1 MKLPVWSARARA
13 DIVGQVDW
21 VEQVDP
27 VAAQRLRD
35 AIDRRAIWLAKVP
48 YAGARLGRTETRSF
62 HVLGTSYV
70 IVYRPVGETI
80 EIVRVRHQRQNWR
93 T

>member
-1 MKLPVWSARARA
+1 MRLPVWSARARA
-13 DIVGQVDW
+13 DVVAQVDW

-27 VAAQRLRD
+27 GAARRLRD
-35 AIDRRAIWLAKVP
+35 AIDRRAIWLADVP
-48 YAGARLGRTETRSF
+48 YAGAKLGSTETRSF
-62 HVLGTSYV
+62 HVLGTSCI

-93 T
+93 P